1 MKDLKADPIS
11 IDPEPS
17 SYRFGIQEVWE
28 YRNQLFLLV
37 GRTLKIRYK
46 QTAAGAAWAVI
57 QPLITMVVLSIFF
70 GKLAKVPTEGIPY
83 PLFSFSALVP
93 WTYFATVL
101 TQSSTS
107 IVSNRDLVTKLYIP
121 RLIIPL
127 TPVLSN
133 LIDFIIAFVILIV
146 IMLFY
151 GIYPN
156 AAIIYLPFFILLT
169 IATALSF
176 GLFLSVIN
184 VRYRDI
190 GFMLPFII
198 QIWFFISPI
207 AYASSL
213 VPSKWQ
219 FVYGLN
225 PMVGVIEGFRWALI
239 GKTQAP
245 GTVIFTSTIIV
256 ILILIFGIGFF
267 LRKETTF
274 PDHL

>member
-11 IDPEPS
+11 IDPKPN
-17 SYRFGIQEVWE
+17 SYRFVIQEVWE
-28 YRNQLFLLV
+28 YRNLLFLLV
-37 GRTLKIRYK
+37 WRALKIRYK

-70 GKLAKVPTEGIPY
+70 GHLAKVPTEGIPY

-133 LIDFIIAFVILIV
+133 LIDFIIAFVLLIV

-151 GIYPN
+151 GVYPN

-239 GKTQAP
+239 GTTQAP
-245 GTVIFTSTIIV
+245 GTVIFTSTIMV

>member
-1 MKDLKADPIS
+1 M
-11 IDPEPS
+11 
-17 SYRFGIQEVWE
+17 GC
-28 YRNQLFLLV
+28 N
-37 GRTLKIRYK
+37 T
-46 QTAAGAAWAVI
+46 TVI

-70 GKLAKVPTEGIPY
+70 GNLAKVPTEGIPY
-83 PLFSFSALVP
+83 PVFSFSALVP

-107 IVSNRDLVTKLYIP
+107 IVANRALVTRLYVP
-121 RLIIPL
+121 RLIIPF

-151 GIYPN
+151 GIYPTS
-156 AAIIYLPFFILLT
+156 AIIYLPFFILLT
-169 IATALSF
+169 IATAFSF

-190 GFMLPFII
+190 GHMLPFII
-198 QIWFFISPI
+198 QIWFFVSPI

-213 VPSKWQ
+213 VPSKWR

-225 PMVGVIEGFRWALI
+225 PMTGVIEGFRWALI
-239 GKTQAP
+239 GEHMANIP
-245 GTVIFTSTIIV
+245 VSYVYYG
-256 ILILIFGIGFF
+256 
-267 LRKETTF
+267 
-274 PDHL
+274 

>member
-1 MKDLKADPIS
+1 MKDLKIDPIS
-11 IDPEPS
+11 IDPKPN
-17 SYRFGIQEVWE
+17 SYRFAIQEVWE
-28 YRNQLFLLV
+28 YKNLLSLLV
-37 GRTLKIRYK
+37 WRALKIKYK

-70 GKLAKVPTEGIPY
+70 GKLVKVPTEGIPY
-83 PLFSFSALVP
+83 PVFSFSALVP
-93 WTYFATVL
+93 WTYFVTVL

-107 IVSNRDLVTKLYIP
+107 IVGNRDLVTRLYVP
-121 RLIIPL
+121 RLIIPF

-151 GIYPN
+151 GIYPS

-169 IATALSF
+169 IATAFSF

-190 GFMLPFII
+190 GYMLPFII

-219 FVYGLN
+219 FIYGLN
-225 PMVGVIEGFRWALI
+225 PMTGVIEGFRWALI

-245 GTVIFTSTIIV
+245 GTVIFMSTIIV
-256 ILILIFGIGFF
+256 ILLLIFGIGFF
-267 LRKETTF
+267 LKKETTF

>member
-11 IDPEPS
+11 IDPEPN
-17 SYRFGIQEVWE
+17 SYRFVIQEVWE
-28 YRNQLFLLV
+28 YRNLLFLLV
-37 GRTLKIRYK
+37 WRALKIRYK

-198 QIWFFISPI
+198 QIWFF
-207 AYASSL
+207 Y
-213 VPSKWQ
+213 
-219 FVYGLN
+219 
-225 PMVGVIEGFRWALI
+225 
-239 GKTQAP
+239 
-245 GTVIFTSTIIV
+245 FTNCIRQQSGSFEMAVRLWFKSHGRGYRRI
-256 ILILIFGIGFF
+256 
-267 LRKETTF
+267 
-274 PDHL
+274 